1 MVEAAFSK
9 VRSRRNALSVLG
21 TTTLIAGLP
30 RRVGA
35 QSLVRAPITVAVA
48 AATDVLPYFYAVQ
61 QGMFE
66 KAGLD
71 ITQILGTSGSANLV
85 AVAGGSAHIG
95 FANCLSLIIA
105 HTKGV
110 PIALVAPGGGYE
122 SSNPWAQLIVAAD
135 SPIKTAKDLEGR
147 TLGVTGLHD
156 LFAIATE
163 AWMEKE
169 GADRSKVHFLE
180 LPPSAMLAGLQSKH
194 IDAFTIQ
201 EPFRGAAVAAGAR
214 ALASPYDAIAKQ
226 FLTAAWFANT
236 DWTAGNRDAAIRF
249 AQVIHQAAEYTN
261 AHYDQLLPLIAS
273 YSKISLD
280 LLKQSRPIRVPLS
293 LNAALIQ
300 PLIDVATQ
308 FHEIAAP
315 FRAQDLVLSGVP

>member
-1 MVEAAFSK
+1 MVEAASSS
-9 VRSRRNALSVLG
+9 VRSRRSALSALA
-21 TTTLIAGLP
+21 TAALSAGLP
-30 RRVGA
+30 RLVQA
-35 QSLVRAPITVAVA
+35 QSPGRVPITVSVA

-66 KAGLD
+66 RAGLD
-71 ITQILGTSGSANLV
+71 VTQIVGTSGSANLV
-85 AVAGGSAHIG
+85 AVAGGSANIG

-135 SPIKTAKDLEGR
+135 SMIKNAKDLEGR

-156 LFAIATE
+156 LFAISTE
-163 AWMEKE
+163 AWMVKG
-169 GADRSKVHFLE
+169 GADPSKVHFLE
-180 LPPSAMLAGLQSKH
+180 LPPSAMLAALQSKR

-214 ALASPYDAIAKQ
+214 AIASPYDAIGKQ

-236 DWTAGNRDAAIRF
+236 DWTTTNHEAAIHF

-261 AHYDQLLPLIAS
+261 AHYEQLLPLIAS

-280 LLKQSRPIRVPLS
+280 LLQLSRPIHVPLS
-293 LNAALIQ
+293 LNAALVQ
-300 PLIDVATQ
+300 PLINVATQ

-315 FRAQDLVLSGVP
+315 FRAQDMVLSGVP